1 MKKLI
6 LLLACVT
13 ALMMAFVTGCE
24 LSPKQSNVESLP
36 EQSASEEIGDS
47 SNEDS
52 SIIEDSSNPDE
63 GDHTH
68 DYKAVVTSPT
78 CTASGY
84 AVYTCTICGD
94 YYISDR
100 VNALGHSYESVVT
113 APTCIA
119 QGFTTYTCSDCG
131 NSYTANLVNALG
143 HSWTPAT
150 TSAPKTCKTCGATEG
165 DKLPEGS
172 GEAME
177 TLYVSYID
185 VGQGDSMLIKLGDC
199 DIIIDGG
206 NTGYGPVVNSYLK
219 SQNVDDIEL
228 MINTHL
234 DTDHFVGLNDVLSS
248 YVVEDFWRSNFE
260 KSNGSITTF
269 KNNVTKE
276 GLSWDPVATGTTFTY
291 EGLTLTVLY
300 NGTGASSSNDSSL
313 LISLEYGDFRFLFTG
328 DLSKNVESK
337 LVKDSSINLSCDV
350 LKVGHHGSA
359 SSSTSAFL
367 KATGAKYG
375 VICVGAGNSYGHP
388 TATAMNNLKAAGI
401 TYYRTD
407 LDGDVVFSTN
417 GVTLTIPDG
426 STVASKAA
434 SASKV
439 YAKSTSIV
447 KVNAFI
453 ANKKNKQ
460 YGLLAC

>member
-6 LLLACVT
+6 LLLACVI

-36 EQSASEEIGDS
+36 EQSVSEDSANSSFSDS
-47 SNEDS
+47 SFV
-52 SIIEDSSNPDE
+52 EDSSNPDE

-100 VNALGHSYESVVT
+100 VSALGHSYESVVT
-113 APTCIA
+113 APTCTEK
-119 QGFTTYTCSDCG
+119 GFTTYTCSDCG
-131 NSYTANLVNALG
+131 NSYTANIVNALG

-150 TSAPKTCKTCGATEG
+150 TSAPKTCKTCGTTEG

-172 GEAME
+172 GDAME
-177 TLYVSYID
+177 TLYVTYID

-206 NTGYGPVVNSYLK
+206 NTGSGTAINKYLRSK
-219 SQNVDDIEL
+219 NVDDIEL
-228 MINTHL
+228 MVNTHL

-248 YVVEDFWRSNFE
+248 YVVEDFWRSNYE
-260 KSNGSITTF
+260 KSNNSITAL
-269 KNNVTKE
+269 KNNVANE
-276 GLSWDPVATGTTFTY
+276 GLSWDPVETGTTFTY

-313 LISLEYGDFRFLFTG
+313 VVMLQYGEVRFLFTG
-328 DLSKNVESK
+328 DISSDIENK
-337 LVKDSSINLSCDV
+337 LVKDSNIDLSCDV
-350 LKVGHHGSA
+350 LKVAHHGSKY
-359 SSSTSAFL
+359 SSSSAFC

-388 TATAMNNLKAAGI
+388 TSTAMNNLKAAGI

-407 LDGDVVFSTN
+407 KDGDVEFSTN

-426 STVASKAA
+426 STVVSKAA

-439 YAKSTSIV
+439 FARTTSIV
-447 KVNAFI
+447 NVNAFI
-453 ANKKNKQ
+453 ANKKNKN
-460 YGLLAC
+460 YGFLAY